1 MENERDDPEVIR
13 HRMQETRTHL
23 TNKVEA
29 VEEMVTNT
37 VKSTAEAVTE
47 TVDEVKEAVAGA
59 VEGAKEVVHDT
70 VAGVRSFFDI
80 GAHFRQ
86 HPWLMLAGVAGF
98 SFLATKLVAGRGRRR
113 EDDAGAFDRVA
124 PSIGPASYVE
134 MERGAGPAYTS
145 AATRRTQEPEGPS
158 WLSTL
163 VDKLGPSAT
172 KLKEMGIGYTLGL
185 IDHMVSEAV
194 PEQVRGGVHDVIQ
207 TLTTSLGGK
216 PLDQWASAPRNGSGH

>member
-80 GAHFRQ
+80 NEHFRK
-86 HPWLMLAGVAGF
+86 HPWLMLAGVAGL
-98 SFLATKLVAGRGRRR
+98 SFLATKFVAHRGRRR
-113 EDDAGAFDRVA
+113 EDDAGAVDRVS
-124 PSIGPASYVE
+124 PTSYAE
-134 MERGAGPAYTS
+134 MERGSGPGHTPA
-145 AATRRTQEPEGPS
+145 AATVNGAREHAKPR
-158 WLSTL
+158 WLASL
-163 VDKLGPSAT
+163 AEKLGPAAT
-172 KLKEMGIGYTLGL
+172 KLEEMGIGYTLGL
-185 IDHMVSEAV
+185 IDHMVGEAV
-194 PEQVRGGVHDVIQ
+194 PEQLRGGVHDVIQ

-216 PLDQWASAPRNGSGH
+216 PLNQWPSGNGNGSGR